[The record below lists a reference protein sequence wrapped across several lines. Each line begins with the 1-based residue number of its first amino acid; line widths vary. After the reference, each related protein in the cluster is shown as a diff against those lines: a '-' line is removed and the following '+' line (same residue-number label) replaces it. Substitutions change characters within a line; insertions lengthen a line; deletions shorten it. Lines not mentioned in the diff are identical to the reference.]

1 MTDHDLFAAETAA
14 LAEATEVVADAGLD
28 AGQYRVAL
36 ERLADHYRR
45 LMREARRTIQH
56 ADRQEREL
64 TRLNAQLKDL
74 AQRLDHKA
82 RHDALTG
89 AFNRGAIIELIGSH
103 LGRHAVA
110 LIVLDIDHFKRVND
124 EFGHPAGDAVIVE
137 LVARLRAV
145 LADHGDI
152 GRVGGEEFTIVL
164 PRFDLTRAAS
174 LAERMRDAVAAIPF
188 PHPVGRTVTASFGVS
203 WNPLGTSFDVAY
215 GGADAML
222 YEAKRAGRNK
232 VMSHGSTA
240 D

>member
-1 MTDHDLFAAETAA
+1 MAEHDLFAAETAA
-14 LAEATEVVADAGLD
+14 LAEAMETVANTDLEV
-28 AGQYRVAL
+28 GQYRVAL

-64 TRLNAQLKDL
+64 NRLNAQLKEL
-74 AQRLDHKA
+74 AQKLDHKA

-89 AFNRGAIIELIGSH
+89 AFNRGAIIELIGDH
-103 LGRHAVA
+103 LARHAVA
-110 LIVLDIDHFKRVND
+110 LIVLDIDHFKHIND

-145 LADHGDI
+145 LAEDGEI
-152 GRVGGEEFTIVL
+152 GRVGGEEFTIMLPHFDL
-164 PRFDLTRAAS
+164 PRAAD
-174 LAERMRDAVAAIPF
+174 LAERMRAAVAATPF
-188 PHPVGRTVTASFGVS
+188 PNPAERAVTASFGVS